1 MFMRHFGHG
10 VGHQQYG
17 ARQEVETEMGPEGND
32 NSDDPEIDIND
43 VSVDDPE
50 SDSEPE
56 GEDSEELASGND
68 DSDDLDSDDLGYAS
82 F

>member
-1 MFMRHFGHG
+1 MFMRHFGYG

-17 ARQEVETEMGPEGND
+17 ARQEVENEMGAEGND
-32 NSDDPEIDIND
+32 DSDDPEIDIND
-43 VSVDDPE
+43 VGVDDSDEE
-50 SDSEPE
+50 SE

-68 DSDDLDSDDLGYAS
+68 DDLADSDSDDLGYAS